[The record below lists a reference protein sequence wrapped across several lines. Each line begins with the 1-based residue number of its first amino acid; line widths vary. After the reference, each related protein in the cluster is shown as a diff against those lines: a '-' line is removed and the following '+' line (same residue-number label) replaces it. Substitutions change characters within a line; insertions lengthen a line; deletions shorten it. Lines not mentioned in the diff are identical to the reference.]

1 MGALKASALAED
13 MGLRVGGT
21 IRSEDVAAT
30 GQSDFDQNMQK
41 LKLKDAPTGLDAY
54 KAMQP
59 QARMAQAPATQQ
71 GAAGATDDLTSQFR
85 DIYQKAETPEE
96 KLAIVRDAKKVGV
109 PLSKFGEEMLTK
121 AGEQAKPAEQV
132 APKIRPPM
140 TVTGP
145 DGKPQFTEEGK
156 KYYESLGTSEQV
168 ANTVAESQGAR
179 LGRKLREQY
188 RSMVGVMGTAAKN
201 RRDIAAIEDEF
212 TKSVGPAYEQKMRQ
226 TEPLEAEQARIK
238 EDVRQDVWKD
248 IAEEEKDRLMFRG
261 LPKPATQ
268 FAKDKPEWV
277 GQRPKITPKQ
287 FDETRDFSWP
297 RIGQFINR
305 NQSETGMADRKFANR
320 QKAEAQRQLE
330 IDRQIQEKRRQ
341 GLRPPTR

>member
-1 MGALKASALAED
+1 MAIGSLSDTTGVRAARENTRLNQSLLQREYRRAKRSGDYMGALKASALAED

-21 IRSEDVAAT
+21 IRSEDVAAA
-30 GQSDFDQNMQK
+30 GEQQYQSDMQK
-41 LKLKDAPTGLDAY
+41 IGMKDAPTGLDAY

-71 GAAGATDDLTSQFR
+71 GAAGATGDLTTQFR

-121 AGEQAKPAEQV
+121 AGEQAKPAKQV

-145 DGKPQFTEEGK
+145 DGKPQFTDEGR
-156 KYYESLGTSEQV
+156 KYYESLGTSGQV

-179 LGRKLREQY
+179 LGRKLGEQY
-188 RSMVGVMGTAAKN
+188 RSMVGAIGTAAKN
-201 RRDIAAIEDEF
+201 RRDIAAIEDDFNQTALPEYRR
-212 TKSVGPAYEQKMRQ
+212 KIRQ
-226 TEPLEAEQARIK
+226 TEPLEAEQANIK
-238 EDVRQDVWKD
+238 ASVSEEIRKNIED
-248 IAEEEKDRLMFRG
+248 EEKSGLLRDG

-268 FAKDKPEWV
+268 FAKEKPGWV
-277 GQRPKITPKQ
+277 AP
-287 FDETRDFSWP
+287 S
-297 RIGQFINR
+297 
-305 NQSETGMADRKFANR
+305 RK
-320 QKAEAQRQLE
+320 
-330 IDRQIQEKRRQ
+330 
-341 GLRPPTR
+341 LRPPTR